1 MKLIVETIK
10 PTVQEVLAIHERL
23 DIVTGF
29 MRANPAV
36 FFDLAE
42 KAVWLD
48 FLDAKTDVSQFK
60 VCIIFG
66 PEPMTAQLY
75 AFPSFAAD
83 QEMDTPAVCR
93 AAHFMG
99 KRLMAD
105 LRENMGIHRVHAVVP
120 MNCVRGLRF
129 LKSLTGMVETSPLK
143 GMRDVFHN
151 GSRWLN
157 AAALELVLKD
167 PAPEAELPQTEDKE
181 KVAAGG

>member
-1 MKLIVETIK
+1 MKLCVESIK
-10 PTVQEVLAIHERL
+10 PTAQEVLAIHERL

-29 MRANPAV
+29 MRANPGV

-42 KAVWLD
+42 KAIWLD
-48 FLDAKTDVSQFK
+48 FVEAKTNASQFK
-60 VCIIFG
+60 VCMIFG

-75 AFPSFAAD
+75 AFPSLAAD
-83 QEMDTPAVCR
+83 QEMDTPAICR
-93 AAHFMG
+93 AAHFLG
-99 KRLMAD
+99 KNLMTD
-105 LRENMGIHRVHAVVP
+105 LKNNGIHRVHAVMP

-151 GSRWLN
+151 GTRWLN

-167 PAPEAELPQTEDKE
+167 PAQIEETPHTEVKGN
-181 KVAAGG
+181 AAVGG

>member
-1 MKLIVETIK
+1 MKLIVESIK
-10 PTVQEVLAIHERL
+10 PTVQEVLAIHESL

-29 MRANPAV
+29 MRTNPGV
-36 FFDLAE
+36 FFDLAD
-42 KAVWLD
+42 KAIWLD
-48 FLDAKTDVSQFK
+48 YLDAKTDISQFK

-66 PEPMTAQLY
+66 PEPMTAQIY

-99 KRLMAD
+99 RRLMTD
-105 LRENMGIHRVHAVVP
+105 LRENGIHRIHAVVP

-157 AAALELVLKD
+157 AASLELVLKD
-167 PAPEAELPQTEDKE
+167 PAQQVEMPQTEDKE

>member
-1 MKLIVETIK
+1 MKLIAESIK

-29 MRANPAV
+29 MRQNPQV
-36 FFDLAE
+36 FFDLAD
-42 KAVWLD
+42 KAIWLD
-48 FLDAKTDVSQFK
+48 FLDAKTGVSQFK

-99 KRLMAD
+99 KRLMTD
-105 LRENMGIHRVHAVVP
+105 LREGGIHRVHALVP

-157 AAALELVLKD
+157 AASLELVLKD
-167 PAPEAELPQTEDKE
+167 PAQQMEMPQTEDKE
-181 KVAAGG
+181 SVIAGG

>member
-1 MKLIVETIK
+1 MKLHVEPIK

-29 MRANPAV
+29 MRQNPGV

-48 FLDAKTDVSQFK
+48 FVDAKTDISQFK
-60 VCIIFG
+60 LCMIFG
-66 PEPMTAQLY
+66 PEPMTAQMY
-75 AFPSFAAD
+75 AFPSFPAD
-83 QEMDTPAVCR
+83 QEMDTPGVCR
-93 AAHFMG
+93 AAHFVG
-99 KRLMAD
+99 KRLMTD
-105 LRENMGIHRVHAVVP
+105 LRENGIHRVHAVVP

-129 LKSLTGMVETSPLK
+129 LKSLTGMVETSPIK

-151 GSRWLN
+151 GTRWLN

-167 PAPEAELPQTEDKE
+167 PAQQEELPQTEGQ
-181 KVAAGG
+181 VNTPVGG

>member
-1 MKLIVETIK
+1 MKLLVESIS
-10 PTVQEVLAIHERL
+10 PSVQEVLAIHEKL

-29 MRANPAV
+29 MRQNPGI

-48 FLDAKTDVSQFK
+48 FIDARSEASQFK
-60 VCIIFG
+60 VCMIFG
-66 PEPMTAQLY
+66 PEPMTMQIY

-93 AAHFMG
+93 AAHFVG
-99 KRLMAD
+99 KRLLTD
-105 LRENMGIHRVHAVVP
+105 LQEGGIHRIHAVVP

-129 LKSLTGMVETSPLK
+129 LKSLTGMVETSPIK

-151 GSRWLN
+151 GTRWLN
-157 AAALELVLKD
+157 AASLELVLKE
-167 PAPEAELPQTEDKE
+167 PAQQEELPQTEDTKDTP
-181 KVAAGG
+181 VGG

>member
-1 MKLIVETIK
+1 MKLLVEPIK

-29 MRANPAV
+29 MRQNPGV

-42 KAVWLD
+42 QAAWLD
-48 FLDAKTDVSQFK
+48 FIDAKTDVSQFK
-60 VCIIFG
+60 VCLIFG
-66 PEPMTAQLY
+66 PEPMTAQIY

-93 AAHFMG
+93 AAHFVG

-105 LRENMGIHRVHAVVP
+105 LKENGIHRVHAVVP

-129 LKSLTGMVETSPLK
+129 LKSLTGMVETSPIK

-151 GSRWLN
+151 GTRWLN
-157 AAALELVLKD
+157 AASLELVLKD
-167 PAPEAELPQTEDKE
+167 SAQQTEIPQNESKE
-181 KVAAGG
+181 NIPVGG

>member
-1 MKLIVETIK
+1 MKLHVEPIK

-29 MRANPAV
+29 MRQNPGV

-48 FLDAKTDVSQFK
+48 FVDAKTDISQFK
-60 VCIIFG
+60 ACIIFG
-66 PEPMTAQLY
+66 PEPMTAQMY
-75 AFPSFAAD
+75 AFPSFASD
-83 QEMDTPAVCR
+83 QEMDTPGVCR
-93 AAHFMG
+93 AAHFVG

-105 LRENMGIHRVHAVVP
+105 LRENGVHRVHAVVP

-129 LKSLTGMVETSPLK
+129 LKSLTGMVETSPIK

-151 GSRWLN
+151 GTRWLN

-167 PAPEAELPQTEDKE
+167 PAHQEELPQTEAQ
-181 KVAAGG
+181 VNTPAGG